1 MKIIIIALIGI
12 SLSAVTKF
20 NVTNN
25 DTTKVNTFYKNGQL
39 KSKGL
44 KINKFKCGYWYY
56 YNENGKILKVEK
68 YKQGRLVKDMEIGN
82 IDE

>member
-12 SLSAVTKF
+12 SLGVVTKF

-25 DTTKVNTFYKNGQL
+25 DSTKVKNFYENGQL
-39 KSKGL
+39 KTKGL
-44 KINKFKCGYWYY
+44 KINKFKCGDWYY
-56 YNENGKILKVEK
+56 YDKTGKIIKVER
-68 YKQGRLVKDMEIGN
+68 YKQGRLIKDIEIGN